1 MTMDQPS
8 ANEHSRFTPRD
19 VLRAVRDHWALLA
32 SCTLV
37 GILVAA
43 LWTLTQ
49 PQTYQSQA
57 SAVVTAGVNENL
69 GIALTADNLAKSKAS
84 QYQEL
89 AKSRSVAE
97 GAVERAGLDISPDAA
112 LGSLT
117 VAVPPDT
124 AEVRLSVVQDS
135 PETAQALA
143 DAWVASLAQEVS
155 NIENQ
160 QMPGVADAEEVTAQS
175 VIKVLPLVEASK
187 PSTPHSPN
195 GRLALALGAL
205 SGLVLGL
212 ALTALRA
219 VNDRRIKSSAA
230 LEDDFGL
237 TVLGTIPVM
246 SRKSAK
252 AKKGRDKK
260 GRDKNGSKADRS
272 GRATLRDRLRGADAS
287 DASVTFHFAEA
298 FKELRTNLQFIRPD
312 NPPRIIVITS
322 ALPAEGKSTVAANTA
337 ITLAES
343 GIPTVLVDADLRRPT
358 VARSFHVE
366 GSVGLTNTVIGNAEV
381 WDVLQPV
388 PDVGDLKVLAS
399 GPVPPNPSEILA
411 SARLESVLR
420 SIAED
425 HVVIVDAPPLL
436 PVTDAAILAAKY
448 DGCVLVVTAGQ
459 TTRDELAKALGNLAK
474 VNGPVLGA
482 VLNRVPTTGPEAS
495 YYGFYGKSYYAY
507 TSTTTAEPTD
517 AESSPTARA

>member
-1 MTMDQPS
+1 
-8 ANEHSRFTPRD
+8 
-19 VLRAVRDHWALLA
+19 
-32 SCTLV
+32 
-37 GILVAA
+37 
-43 LWTLTQ
+43 
-49 PQTYQSQA
+49 
-57 SAVVTAGVNENL
+57 
-69 GIALTADNLAKSKAS
+69 
-84 QYQEL
+84 
-89 AKSRSVAE
+89 
-97 GAVERAGLDISPDAA
+97 
-112 LGSLT
+112 
-117 VAVPPDT
+117 
-124 AEVRLSVVQDS
+124 LSIVQDS

-143 DAWVASLAQEVS
+143 DAWVSSLAQEVS

-212 ALTALRA
+212 ALTALRS

-230 LEDDFGL
+230 LEEDFGL

-246 SRKSAK
+246 SRKSTK
-252 AKKGRDKK
+252 AKKGREK
-260 GRDKNGSKADRS
+260 RGSKADRA
-272 GRATLRDRLRGADAS
+272 GRATLRDGRVRNADAS
-287 DASVTFHFAEA
+287 DTAVTFHFAES

-358 VARSFHVE
+358 VAGSFHVE

-474 VNGPVLGA
+474 VNGTVLGA
-482 VLNRVPTTGPEAS
+482 VLNSVPTTGPE
-495 YYGFYGKSYYAY
+495 
-507 TSTTTAEPTD
+507 
-517 AESSPTARA
+517 

>member
-8 ANEHSRFTPRD
+8 ADEHSRFTPRD
-19 VLRAVRDHWALLA
+19 VLRALRDHWALLA
-32 SCTLV
+32 SSTLV

-69 GIALTADNLAKSKAS
+69 GVALTADNLAKSKAA

-89 AKSRSVAE
+89 AKSRTVAE

-112 LGSLT
+112 LGSVT

-124 AEVRLSVVQDS
+124 AEVRLSIVQDS

-143 DAWVASLAQEVS
+143 DAWVSSLAQEVS

-212 ALTALRA
+212 ALTALRS

-230 LEDDFGL
+230 LEEDFGL

-246 SRKSAK
+246 SRKSTK
-252 AKKGRDKK
+252 AKKGRVK
-260 GRDKNGSKADRS
+260 RGSKADRA
-272 GRATLRDRLRGADAS
+272 GRATLRDGRVRNADAS
-287 DASVTFHFAEA
+287 DTAVTFHFAES

-358 VARSFHVE
+358 VAGSFHVE

-474 VNGPVLGA
+474 VNGTVLGA

-507 TSTTTAEPTD
+507 TSMTTAEPAD
-517 AESSPTARA
+517 AESSHTARA

>member
-19 VLRAVRDHWALLA
+19 VLRAVRDHWVLLA

-69 GIALTADNLAKSKAS
+69 GIALTADNLAKSKAT

-89 AKSRSVAE
+89 AKSRAVAE

-124 AEVRLSVVQDS
+124 AELRLSVVQDS
-135 PETAQALA
+135 PENAQALA

-160 QMPGVADAEEVTAQS
+160 RMPGVADADEVTAQS
-175 VIKVLPLVEASK
+175 VIKVLPLVEATK

-252 AKKGRDKK
+252 AKKGRDKQ
-260 GRDKNGSKADRS
+260 GSKADRA
-272 GRATLRDRLRGADAS
+272 GRATLRDGLRGADAS
-287 DASVTFHFAEA
+287 DATVTFHFAES

-337 ITLAES
+337 IALAES

-358 VARSFHVE
+358 VAGSFHVE

-388 PDVGDLKVLAS
+388 SDVGDLKVLAS

-459 TTRDELAKALGNLAK
+459 ATRDELAKALGNLAK

-482 VLNRVPTTGPEAS
+482 VLNRVPTTGPEAA

-507 TSTTTAEPTD
+507 TSTTPSEPTD

>member
-8 ANEHSRFTPRD
+8 ADEHSRFTPRD
-19 VLRAVRDHWALLA
+19 VLRAVRDHWVLLA

-37 GILVAA
+37 GILAGA

-69 GIALTADNLAKSKAS
+69 GIALTADNLAKSKAT

-97 GAVERAGLDISPDAA
+97 GAVERAGLDVSPDAA

-230 LEDDFGL
+230 LEDRFGL
-237 TVLGTIPVM
+237 TVLGTIPLM

-252 AKKGRDKK
+252 AKKGRGKQ
-260 GRDKNGSKADRS
+260 GSKADRA
-272 GRATLRDRLRGADAS
+272 GRATLRDGRLRRADAS
-287 DASVTFHFAEA
+287 DTAVTFHFAES

-358 VARSFHVE
+358 VASSFHVE

-459 TTRDELAKALGNLAK
+459 TTRDELGKALGNLAK

-517 AESSPTARA
+517 DAASSPTARA